1 MPQPQVV
8 FVSLGWQ
15 NLWKSV
21 YEKWFPYYDK
31 QQPDD
36 KTVAKHFQA
45 LISNI
50 NQTSLWRFRPGGP
63 QVEGGDGA
71 SDNRVAVCTNPQT
84 TVQWSREL
92 GVV

>member
-21 YEKWFPYYDK
+21 YEKWFPYHKEQLED
-31 QQPDD
+31 Q
-36 KTVAKHFQA
+36 TVAKHFKA
-45 LISNI
+45 LINNI

-63 QVEGGDGA
+63 QVEGGTGLLI
-71 SDNRVAVCTNPQT
+71 
-84 TVQWSREL
+84 L
-92 GVV
+92 GWPWARTLK